1 MSDQL
6 SKFFILFEDIDA
18 NAEEIIDTQLDIV
31 EERMCK
37 LERQN
42 RWRDILALVQEY
54 KEWGTAKEGDDYAF
68 LWLERISNTEQVD

>member
-6 SKFFILFEDIDA
+6 SKFFILFEDIDT
-18 NAEEIIDTQLDIV
+18 NAEEIIDTQLEIV

-42 RWRDILALVQEY
+42 KWRDIYALVQEY